1 MPTDQCVLGGDI
13 AAIIFGVDG
22 VILDTAR
29 AAAAAWKS
37 ALDPFLRS
45 HAGDREG
52 GFRPFEV
59 RADYLRYFHGRPRAA
74 GVREFLA
81 SQGPVPRP
89 EVVSELAGRQERLF
103 LAEVRRHGIAP
114 FASTVD
120 LVRAARR
127 HRLRTAA
134 ISADRYAAEL
144 LTRAGVTDM
153 FDVRLDGLD
162 APGTGLPGHLEP
174 CLLLEAALLM
184 RTPPARTAVVEQSPD
199 GVAAGRHGGFGLVVG
214 VDRVGRAAVLRAHGA
229 DAVIEDLSRLRLRKA
244 PALTGRP

>member
-1 MPTDQCVLGGDI
+1 MRTDRCVLGGDV

-22 VILDTAR
+22 VVLDTAR
-29 AAAAAWKS
+29 PAAAAWKS
-37 ALDPFLRS
+37 VLDPFLRS
-45 HAGDREG
+45 HTTGREA

-59 RADYLRYFHGRPRAA
+59 RADYLRYFHGRPRSG

-81 SQGPVPRP
+81 SRGPAPPAEIVLDLV
-89 EVVSELAGRQERLF
+89 ERQERLF
-103 LAEVRRHGIAP
+103 LTEVRRHGIAP

-134 ISADRYAAEL
+134 ISVDRYAAEL
-144 LTRAGVTDM
+144 LTRAGVADM

-174 CLLLEAALLM
+174 CLLIEAALRM
-184 RTPPARTAVVEQSPD
+184 RTPPTRTAVIEQSPD

-214 VDRVGRAAVLRAHGA
+214 VDRVGRGAELRAYGA
-229 DAVIEDLSRLRLRKA
+229 DVVIEDLAQVTLLRA
-244 PALTGRP
+244 PALIGRH